1 MKVKICEGQQQC
13 YEVQGMNGSDFMA
26 WQSEGELVS
35 DLRLPPFAARKL
47 LASREKFLS
56 AP

>member
-1 MKVKICEGQQQC
+1 MKVKICEGQQKC

-47 LASREKFLS
+47 LASPEKFLS